1 MKAAYKL
8 LVVTFI
14 LGGLIFARDIKK
26 NPRVVEKRA
35 VNDHYIIIKDQ
46 YHDDDK
52 QLDRKRS
59 HKRRRKIRK
68 PLKGLR

>member
-1 MKAAYKL
+1 MKTTCKL
-8 LVVTFI
+8 LAVTFI
-14 LGGLIFARDIKK
+14 LGALVFARDIKK

-35 VNDHYIIIKDQ
+35 VNDHYIIKDQ

>member
-1 MKAAYKL
+1 MKVAYKL

-35 VNDHYIIIKDQ
+35 VNDHYIIKDQ

-68 PLKGLR
+68 PVKGLR

>member
-35 VNDHYIIIKDQ
+35 VNDHYIIKDQ

>member
-1 MKAAYKL
+1 MKAYKL

-14 LGGLIFARDIKK
+14 FGGLICARDIKK
-26 NPRVVEKRA
+26 SPRVVEKRA
-35 VNDHYIIIKDQ
+35 VNDHYIIKDQ
-46 YHDDDK
+46 YHNDDK

>member
-1 MKAAYKL
+1 MKSVYKL

-14 LGGLIFARDIKK
+14 FSGLIFARDIKK

-35 VNDHYIIIKDQ
+35 VNDHYIIKDQ
-46 YHDDDK
+46 YYNDDK

>member
-14 LGGLIFARDIKK
+14 LGGLVFARDIKK

-35 VNDHYIIIKDQ
+35 VNDHYIIKDQ